1 MRDRALMD
9 MAAQAGEI
17 MLVSGAEIYR
27 VEDTVARILRA
38 SGASEADV
46 VVMATGIFI
55 TLASGEEESLSAVRR
70 VRERST
76 NMNRVCRVND
86 VSRNF
91 CTGSISLEEA
101 RDALREISHEIQY
114 SRRMRILGYTLTPAA
129 FAVMFGGGIMEV
141 AAAAVVGTVMALFEI
156 LINRVRL
163 NDFCSNAAEAFIAG
177 ILSIVFRA
185 AFFPMLNLNANAVI
199 ISALMPLVPGVS
211 FTSAI
216 RDTLNGDYGSGIAR
230 IMEAIVVALAV
241 ASGVGASMML
251 GSMLGG
257 VL

>member
-1 MRDRALMD
+1 
-9 MAAQAGEI
+9 
-17 MLVSGAEIYR
+17 
-27 VEDTVARILRA
+27 
-38 SGASEADV
+38 
-46 VVMATGIFI
+46 
-55 TLASGEEESLSAVRR
+55 
-70 VRERST
+70 
-76 NMNRVCRVND
+76 
-86 VSRNF
+86 
-91 CTGSISLEEA
+91 
-101 RDALREISHEIQY
+101 
-114 SRRMRILGYTLTPAA
+114 
-129 FAVMFGGGIMEV
+129 
-141 AAAAVVGTVMALFEI
+141 MALFEI